1 MAVKRTP
8 KAYANLVRAVEEI
21 EMGQENTD
29 LQNGAGHFTHADMRA
44 QWSAGAGILTE
55 ELAGLPG
62 SRP

>member
-1 MAVKRTP
+1 MD
-8 KAYANLVRAVEEI
+8 
-21 EMGQENTD
+21 QENTD
-29 LQNGAGHFTHADMRA
+29 LQDGAGHFTRADMRA